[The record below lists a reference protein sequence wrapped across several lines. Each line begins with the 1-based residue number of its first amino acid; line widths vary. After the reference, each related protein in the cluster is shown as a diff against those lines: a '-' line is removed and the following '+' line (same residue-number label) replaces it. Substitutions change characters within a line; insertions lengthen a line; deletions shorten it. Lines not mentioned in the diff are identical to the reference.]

1 MSLFWRLKE
10 WLGLEERRP
19 VLSGEEL
26 KVAFRRQ
33 YRNFRSL
40 LTANNNA
47 LELMAE
53 IDQALAGGRP
63 FSMAFVRGHCTALGA
78 NVLKMIHLLESLGG
92 EHYGRLRPPFQGIT
106 GELEEIMT
114 REPELAGRDFILP
127 LAQLDRHRADEAG
140 EKMANLGEIRNR
152 IGLPTPEGFVITAAA
167 TRHFFA
173 ASNLQ
178 VEINRRLT
186 SLNSDRLA
194 DVYAAS
200 AAIERLIV
208 AAPLPADLEEQIL
221 EHHARL
227 AGEEKQEI
235 LVAMRSSALG
245 EDSSRS
251 SFAGMY
257 RTRLQVDAASL
268 LTAYKEIVAGK
279 YRPQAMIYRL
289 QRGFRHQDVIM
300 CVGCLAMVDGVVSGV
315 MYSRPPADLRGDWV
329 EITAAPG
336 LADQVV
342 SGRAASRHF
351 RVARGASL
359 EAAPTDAD
367 NEPTIKV
374 LPTADNGSLE
384 TDGKFNSPDIGEA
397 PVGEL
402 LTSAQLSEM
411 AAIALRLEAHFGAPQ
426 DIEWSLGHDGRVYLL
441 QSRPLGG
448 AGLSGTGGETAPANS
463 RGAKAGDESRPPDQ
477 AVNEAAETND
487 WRAGST
493 TPPTSDLL
501 LRGGSC
507 VVSGVA
513 AGSVFAVRRD
523 EDLLQF
529 PRQAVL
535 LVAHPLPEW
544 AVVLPRAAAIISET
558 GESAAHLATVAREF
572 GVPAIFGLAGAMAEL
587 APGQEVTVDATGLR
601 VHAGRREDLLSRAV
615 PPPKLMVGSPVHQVL
630 SQVAALVTPLNL
642 IDPASPFFRPENC
655 RTLHD
660 ITRYCH
666 EKAVA
671 EMFAFGDRQGF
682 ATGAAKQLVDQSPFT
697 WWVIDLEDGFAPAHD
712 PQESFIRLE
721 HIVSAPMLALW
732 RGMTAFPWQGPP
744 PVNLRGFGAI
754 LFRSTMNPDLEP
766 AVRSNLS
773 ARSYFLISRN
783 FCNMSIRLGYHFA
796 LVESHISD
804 LLTENYVSFQ
814 FKGGAADDRRRLLRL
829 ELIGEV
835 LGRYDFRV
843 SRKEDAL
850 TARLEKMEA
859 PFLLERLKVLGYL
872 LIHTRQIDMVMEDP
886 AMVAHYRQKI
896 NRDLESLLTPTK
908 VKNV

>member
-10 WLGLEERRP
+10 WLGLEEKRP
-19 VLSGEEL
+19 VLSAAEL

-33 YRNFRSL
+33 YREFRSL

-78 NVLKMIHLLESLGG
+78 NVLKMINLLVALGG
-92 EHYGRLRPPFQGIT
+92 ERYGRLRPPFARIT

-114 REPELAGRDFILP
+114 REPKLAGDDFILP
-127 LAQLDRHRADEAG
+127 LAALDRHRADEAG

-186 SLNSDRLA
+186 SLNPDRLA
-194 DVYAAS
+194 EVYAVS

-208 AAPLPADLEEQIL
+208 EAPLPADLEAQIL

-227 AGEEKQEI
+227 AGGKKRAI

-257 RTRLQVDAASL
+257 RSRLQVDAASL

-300 CVGCLAMVDGVVSGV
+300 CVGCLTMVDGAVSGV
-315 MYSRPPADLRGDWV
+315 MYSRPPEDLRGRWV

-342 SGRAASRHF
+342 SGRAAARRYRVSR
-351 RVARGASL
+351 
-359 EAAPTDAD
+359 
-367 NEPTIKV
+367 
-374 LPTADNGSLE
+374 
-384 TDGKFNSPDIGEA
+384 
-397 PVGEL
+397 EL
-402 LTSAQLSEM
+402 LTAQQQGDTPDELLSEERL
-411 AAIALRLEAHFGAPQ
+411 AELAGIAVRLEEHFGSPQ
-426 DIEWSLGHDGRVYLL
+426 DIEWSLGRDGRIYLL

-448 AGLSGTGGETAPANS
+448 AGLSGAASEVSPVDSPGPAAES
-463 RGAKAGDESRPPDQ
+463 VAQTPGRATHEAAGKAALRDESTSPPADI
-477 AVNEAAETND
+477 
-487 WRAGST
+487 
-493 TPPTSDLL
+493 L
-501 LRGGSC
+501 LRGGNC
-507 VVSGVA
+507 VAPGVA
-513 AGSVFAVRRD
+513 AGPVYPVQRE

-529 PRQAVL
+529 PRGAVL
-535 LVAHPLPEW
+535 LAAHPLPEW
-544 AVVLPRAAAIISET
+544 AVVLPRAAAVLSET

-572 GVPAIFGLAGAMAEL
+572 GVPAIFGLQGAL
-587 APGQEVTVDATGLR
+587 AKLEPGSEVTVDATGLR
-601 VHAGRREDLLSRAV
+601 VHAGRRQELLNQV
-615 PPPKLMVGSPVHQVL
+615 PPPPKLMIGSPVHEVL
-630 SQVAALVTPLNL
+630 RHAAALITPLNL

-671 EMFAFGDRQGF
+671 EMFAFGARQGF
-682 ATGAAKQLVDQSPFT
+682 AAGAAKQLVDQSPFT
-697 WWVIDLEDGFAPAHD
+697 WWVIDLEDGFAPEHD

-721 HIVSAPMLALW
+721 HIRSAPMLALW

-744 PVNLRGFGAI
+744 PVNLRGFGSI

-766 AVRSNLS
+766 AVRSNLN

-783 FCNMSIRLGYHFA
+783 FCNLSIRLGYHFA
-796 LVESHISD
+796 LVESHISE

-829 ELIGEV
+829 DLIGEV
-835 LGRYDFRV
+835 LSRHDFRV
-843 SRKEDAL
+843 ARKEDAL
-850 TARLEKMEA
+850 TARLEKVEA

-872 LIHTRQIDMVMEDP
+872 LIHTRQIDMVMADR

-896 NRDLESLLTPTK
+896 NRELTSLLAQPV